1 MQRGAVIAMIRLVAV
16 SLAVGAVVG
25 AAIWLFLFLMDI
37 GITVLWGASYGT
49 LGALRSIVICIV
61 GGIVIGWCSSR
72 FRTHPEE
79 LLSVVSELRTDG
91 RYEYRGLWKRFVLS
105 LFALVFGGS
114 VGPEAGL
121 TGVVAGM
128 GTWAGDK
135 VLVTASRGGDAEGTR
150 RVGAGMKVTI
160 VILAAVG
167 AVSALAVLMFL
178 VGGGMSVPRY
188 PDVGY
193 GIDEVVW
200 TVPMVLAG
208 VLAGY
213 LFRCSDIVFERISG
227 RIGDRPMTKA
237 VSVGIVL
244 AVCGVVLPYTLF
256 SGEAH
261 MESLFEDWIAI
272 PAFLL
277 LVSAIVKIV
286 VTAMCINM
294 EWRGGQFFPLV
305 FAGISL
311 GYGMS
316 AILGLDPVYCLC
328 ACTSALIGSVLGR
341 WPLTVLLLLLCF
353 PLNAVPVLLV
363 AAIAGSKIPFPESV
377 SDRLSRGRRP
387 PRGDGPSGDGSPRRV
402 IVRARSP

>member
-37 GITVLWGASYGT
+37 GISVLWGASYGT

-79 LLSVVSELRTDG
+79 LLSVVSELRADG

-150 RVGAGMKVTI
+150 RVGVGMKVMV
-160 VILAAVG
+160 VILATVG
-167 AVSALAVLMFL
+167 AVSALAVLISL

-193 GIDEVVW
+193 GVGEVVW

-363 AAIAGSKIPFPESV
+363 AAIAGSKIPFPESL
-377 SDRLSRGRRP
+377 SDRLSRGRETV
-387 PRGDGPSGDGSPRRV
+387 PR
-402 IVRARSP
+402 